1 MAMSWATSY
10 VPATLD
16 IDHPEWLALFS
27 PFLLKTKIETWRPSN
42 QRSMW
47 WNPYQMLE
55 LTWIPQY
62 PLPPLLSKAVFTK
75 DRNICK
81 VEALEG
87 GFCLHVLFFF
97 FAKWMLL
104 LGSDFKS
111 KSERKVG
118 EESSG
123 GMKNCPLQLRRREVW
138 AGLMQA
144 EGRLR
149 HGVGWRS
156 GWLPD
161 KISWGVL
168 SLLCTPLQPANHLPH
183 DGKSTTPIILLWL
196 PVSGQCY
203 SCE

>member
-55 LTWIPQY
+55 LTRIPQY

-97 FAKWMLL
+97 FLPNECCFL
-104 LGSDFKS
+104 VVTLRVNQRGRLGKRVQVEWKTAPCSW
-111 KSERKVG
+111 G
-118 EESSG
+118 
-123 GMKNCPLQLRRREVW
+123 
-138 AGLMQA
+138 
-144 EGRLR
+144 EGRF
-149 HGVGWRS
+149 GQGWCRLKG
-156 GWLPD
+156 GWD
-161 KISWGVL
+161 M
-168 SLLCTPLQPANHLPH
+168 A
-183 DGKSTTPIILLWL
+183 
-196 PVSGQCY
+196 
-203 SCE
+203 